1 MRRAL
6 GCAAAVLVLAVTAS
20 AAGPAGFGAP
30 RTIGTRPYPG
40 GSVATAIDP
49 AGDWIVAW
57 SGRSGLEVSRDA
69 GPPQLLTHGTQ
80 PSEIALSMAP
90 DGSAAIVCVQ
100 SVTQP
105 LGVATAPAGKPFGAP
120 QTSRATDVL
129 ATTGRVVAIWDRG
142 VTRGHGRIYYAIAP
156 EGGRLGAPRALP
168 APSSALLPQ
177 LIARPSLGADQRGD
191 VFLDYMTAPQ
201 SSPPLNSQLAGAVMA
216 AAASTFGA
224 PSIIS
229 GVLGHGNVEAIL
241 HALRELAVLWSR
253 RRRGDLCLRGTP
265 TEWRMSAANTTAT
278 GFAPPATAGTVMIP
292 TRSGETMTLAG
303 PAAALPASG
312 GELVAWSATP
322 TAAEAG
328 PPPSNGAVYVSVAP
342 FATTR
347 TLAAPAGQ
355 WARDLLA
362 GATND
367 ISIVL
372 WTQLSGAPSY
382 NREQLD
388 YVLHD
393 ASGFTAT
400 RALASNAL
408 APKTFSPDPVAL
420 AAAGDHA
427 IVAWGAGRQVEIAL
441 LGG

>member
-6 GCAAAVLVLAVTAS
+6 GCAAAVLVLAVPAS
-20 AAGPAGFGAP
+20 AAGRAGFGAP

-40 GSVATAIDP
+40 GAVATAIDP

-80 PSEIALSMAP
+80 PSEVALSMAA
-90 DGSAAIVCVQ
+90 DGSAAIVWVA
-100 SVTQP
+100 SVTAA

-129 ATTGRVVAIWDRG
+129 ATNGRVVAIWDRG

-156 EGGRLGAPRALP
+156 EGGRLGAPTALP
-168 APSSALLPQ
+168 APSNALLPQ

-191 VFLDYMTAPQ
+191 VFLDYITAPQ
-201 SSPPLNSQLAGAVMA
+201 SSPPLNSQLAGAVMP
-216 AAASTFGA
+216 AAASSFGA

-229 GVLGHGNVEAIL
+229 GVLGHGSVEDASTL
-241 HALRELAVLWSR
+241 YASSLFSGPGGGAATFVF
-253 RRRGDLCLRGTP
+253 GTP
-265 TEWRMSAANTTAT
+265 TQWRMSAANTTAT
-278 GFAPPATAGTVMIP
+278 GFAPPVTAGTVRIP
-292 TRSGETMTLAG
+292 TQSGETMTLDG

-312 GELVAWSATP
+312 GELVAWSALP

-328 PPPSNGAVYVSVAP
+328 PPPSSGAVYASVAP
-342 FATTR
+342 FATTH
-347 TLAAPAGQ
+347 TLATPKGQ

-362 GATND
+362 AATND
-367 ISIVL
+367 LSIVL
-372 WTQLSGAPSY
+372 WTQLSGGPDY

-400 RALASNAL
+400 RTLASNAL

-420 AAAGDHA
+420 AGAGGHA
-427 IVAWGAGRQVEIAL
+427 IAAWGAGTRVEIAL
-441 LGG
+441 LSG